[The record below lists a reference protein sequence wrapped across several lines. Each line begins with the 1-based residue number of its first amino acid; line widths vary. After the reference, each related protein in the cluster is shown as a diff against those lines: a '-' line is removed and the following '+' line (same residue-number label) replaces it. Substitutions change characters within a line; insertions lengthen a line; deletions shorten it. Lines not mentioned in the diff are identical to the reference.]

1 MSKPK
6 CLILL
11 STYNGEKFLEE
22 QLYSLQK
29 QEGVELALLIR
40 DDGSKDGTLSIIRQF
55 IEDSTTNIKLLQADN
70 VGAKA
75 SFFELMRI
83 AAEDYFECDY
93 FAFCDQDDVWKPNKL
108 IRAVNM
114 LNNENPN
121 LPLMY
126 CSATQMVNTNLSYL
140 SIWPPAPTK
149 KLDMYNA
156 LVENVAVGC
165 TSVLNKKALNLIS
178 SSPPTNTKHPIMH
191 DWWAYLCVS
200 TLGKVIFDSEP
211 FILYRQHANN
221 VLGGQTDNLIT
232 KWKKRFIRYFKAQNH
247 YIISNQAKEFYNCFN
262 PLLDEQL
269 RLTLQDFIQST
280 KSNGLARLMYAIR
293 TPFYR
298 QTTADQFILK
308 VIILLGKI

>member
-1 MSKPK
+1 MAKPK

-22 QLYSLQK
+22 QLHSLQK

-40 DDGSKDGTLSIIRQF
+40 DDGSNDHTLSIIHQF
-55 IEDSTTNIKLLQADN
+55 IKDSTINIKLLQANN

-75 SFFELMRI
+75 SFFELLSI
-83 AAEDYFECDY
+83 ASEEYFEYDY
-93 FAFCDQDDVWKPNKL
+93 FAFCDQDDIWKPNKL
-108 IRAVNM
+108 IRAIQM
-114 LNNENPN
+114 LNNEHQS

-126 CSATQMVNTNLSYL
+126 CSATQMVNTDLSYISVWPSAPEKKL
-140 SIWPPAPTK
+140 SI
-149 KLDMYNA
+149 YNA
-156 LVENVAVGC
+156 LVENIAVGC

-178 SSPPTNTKHPIMH
+178 SSPPINIKHLIMH

-200 TLGKVIFDSEP
+200 TFGKVIFDSEP
-211 FILYRQHANN
+211 FILYRQHSNN
-221 VLGGQTDNLIT
+221 VLGGQTDNLFT

-262 PLLDEQL
+262 PLLDEQQ
-269 RLTLQDFIQST
+269 RLALHDFIKNT
-280 KSNGLARLMYAIR
+280 TSNGLSRLMYAMR

-298 QTTADQFILK
+298 QALADQFILK
-308 VIILLGKI
+308 LIILLGKI

>member
-1 MSKPK
+1 MEKPK
-6 CLILL
+6 CLVLL

-40 DDGSKDGTLSIIRQF
+40 DDGSKDRTLSIIHQF
-55 IEDSTTNIKLLQADN
+55 IEDSTTNIKLLQANN

-75 SFFELMRI
+75 SFFKLMRI
-83 AAEDYFECDY
+83 AAEEYFECDY
-93 FAFCDQDDVWKPNKL
+93 FAFCDQDDIWKPNKL
-108 IRAVNM
+108 IRAIQM
-114 LNNENPN
+114 LNNENHS

-126 CSATQMVNTNLSYL
+126 CSATQMVNSDLSYIN
-140 SIWPPAPTK
+140 IWPPAPRKT
-149 KLDMYNA
+149 LAMYNA

-165 TSVLNKKALNLIS
+165 TSILNKKALKLIT
-178 SSPPTNTKHPIMH
+178 SSPPININYPIMH

-200 TLGKVIFDSEP
+200 TFGKVIFDSEP
-211 FILYRQHANN
+211 CILYRQHSNN
-221 VLGGQTDNLIT
+221 VLGGQTDNLVT

-262 PLLDEQL
+262 PILDEQL
-269 RLTLQDFIQST
+269 RLSLQDFIQST
-280 KSNGLARLMYAIR
+280 KRNGLARLMYTIR

-298 QTTADQFILK
+298 QTVADQFILK
-308 VIILLGKI
+308 VIISLGKI